1 MAKSRSSIKILYRGI
16 LGKRDCAVAGQY
28 DQAGVSR
35 DRHRQ
40 ASRQAALPRGP
51 GTPWTVAFDRNE
63 VGAGWRT
70 SIEGRADLNA
80 KLQRPMVRPTARTPD
95 LDSASAR
102 TTARST
108 GSRTGMVERLLC
120 ARGWPLSVVLA
131 AQAALSLRLVRSA
144 TAFID
149 EGEYLTVGHLELA
162 HFLHHAAV
170 PDFAT
175 YLSGSPVVYPPLAAV
190 ADNIGGLAGA
200 RLLSLA
206 FMLLTTVLLHGVT
219 RRLMSSRLAA
229 FFAAGLFAW
238 LGVTQFLGAFATYD
252 AMALAFLALAT
263 WLGVR
268 AVEASSFQY
277 TLIFISCV
285 ALIVADA
292 TKYAS
297 VLFNPVV
304 IAAIALR
311 VWQVHGRRIGLAA
324 AGAMTLAAGVLL
336 TGMYHL
342 AGRSYAQGI
351 SATTLSR
358 TSGTDSIRSVL
369 DLSAKATGIIAALA
383 VLGAVVCALRS
394 RSRPGIAL
402 ACVLAAAEFLA
413 PAEQARI
420 HTLTSV
426 FKHIG
431 YGAWF
436 ACPIAGY
443 LLAETPITLSRL
455 GGSIR
460 RHPEFGAAVG
470 SARVA
475 RVGWGLALSAAVVL
489 LAGFF
494 GAKVADDQYGDWAPS
509 RTMIADLARVLV
521 PGGNYLVEDPSVVTY
536 YLRREIPFP
545 HVADTWSFAYADP
558 RTARVLV
565 NQPAY
570 ADAIRHGYFAAI
582 VLNFGDTYILDQTL
596 VQDIAGDHDYR
607 LMDVIPYRTSYGP
620 SEFKIWVRVPH
631 RSRARRVPKLHTM
644 T

>member
-1 MAKSRSSIKILYRGI
+1 MAKSRSLIKIPYRGV
-16 LGKRDCAVAGQY
+16 LGSETALVAGQY

-35 DRHRQ
+35 GRHRQ
-40 ASRQAALPRGP
+40 ASRQPALPPGP
-51 GTPWTVAFDRNE
+51 GTPWTAAFDRNE
-63 VGAGWRT
+63 IGAGWRT
-70 SIEGRADLNA
+70 SIEGRPDLNA
-80 KLQRPMVRPTARTPD
+80 ELQRPMVRPTARTGD
-95 LDSASAR
+95 IDSARAR
-102 TTARST
+102 ADTRST
-108 GSRTGMVERLLC
+108 GSRNAQAGMVERLLR
-120 ARGWPLSVVLA
+120 ARGWPLAVVLA
-131 AQAALSLRLVRSA
+131 AQAALSLRLVWSA

-170 PDFAT
+170 PDVAT

-190 ADNIGGLAGA
+190 ADNIDGLAGA

-206 FMLLTTVLLHGVT
+206 FMLLATVLLHGVT

-238 LGVTQFLGAFATYD
+238 LGTAQFLGAFATYD

-277 TLIFISCV
+277 TITFASCV
-285 ALIVADA
+285 AIIVADA

-304 IAAIALR
+304 IAVIALR

-324 AGAMTLAAGVLL
+324 AGAMTLAVGVLL

-342 AGRSYAQGI
+342 AGPSYAQGV
-351 SATTLSR
+351 SSTTLSR
-358 TSGTDSIRSVL
+358 TSGIYSVASVL
-369 DLSAKATGIIAALA
+369 DLSARATGIIAALA
-383 VLGAVVCALRS
+383 VLGAVVWTLRR
-394 RSRPGIAL
+394 RSGPGIAL
-402 ACVLAAAEFLA
+402 AWLLVAAEFLA

-420 HTLTSV
+420 HTLQSL
-426 FKHIG
+426 FKHVG

-443 LLAETPITLSRL
+443 LLAETPIMLSRL
-455 GGSIR
+455 GSSIR
-460 RHPEFGAAVG
+460 RRSELGAAVG

-475 RVGWGLALSAAVVL
+475 RAGWALAVSAAVLL
-489 LAGFF
+489 LAGSV
-494 GAKVADDQYGDWAPS
+494 GVKVADDQYRDWAPS
-509 RTMIADLARVLV
+509 GTMIADLARVVV
-521 PGGNYLVEDPSVVTY
+521 PGGYYLVEDGSVVTY
-536 YLRREIPFP
+536 YLWRKIPFP
-545 HVADTWSFAYADP
+545 HVADTWYFAYTDP

-570 ADAIRHGYFAAI
+570 ADAIRRGYFAAI

-596 VQDIAGDHDYR
+596 VQDINGDHNYR
-607 LMDVIPYRTSYGP
+607 LMDVIPYRTYYGR

-631 RSRARRVPKLHTM
+631 RSGSR
-644 T
+644 